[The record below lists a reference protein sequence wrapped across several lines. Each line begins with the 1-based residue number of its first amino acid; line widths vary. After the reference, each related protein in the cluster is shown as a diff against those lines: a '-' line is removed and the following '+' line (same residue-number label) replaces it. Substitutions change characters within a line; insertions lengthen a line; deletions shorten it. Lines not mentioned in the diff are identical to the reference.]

1 MSITDER
8 LKELIAKYQLGAGYA
23 SECASNDQVGV
34 TTAGEAN
41 LMFVDVAAALEE
53 LLSLRRS
60 QWRPIESAPIG
71 THILVRAKLFGE
83 WGVFSVI
90 KYQGVNIHGHPF
102 KGFSVTGCGCQEGGT
117 DFDEPTHWMPPPPKD
132 SV

>member
-23 SECASNDQVGV
+23 SECAPNDQVGV

-41 LMFVDVAAALEE
+41 LMFVDVAAALDE

-60 QWRPIESAPIG
+60 QWRPIAEAPRDETAIIG
-71 THILVRAKLFGE
+71 WQPNWSMGYEVQWCGDKRNGGWYLANNDPSDS
-83 WGVFSVI
+83 WGP
-90 KYQGVNIHGHPF
+90 GAL
-102 KGFSVTGCGCQEGGT
+102 T
-117 DFDEPTHWMPPPPKD
+117 DLTHWMPLPSPPMKD